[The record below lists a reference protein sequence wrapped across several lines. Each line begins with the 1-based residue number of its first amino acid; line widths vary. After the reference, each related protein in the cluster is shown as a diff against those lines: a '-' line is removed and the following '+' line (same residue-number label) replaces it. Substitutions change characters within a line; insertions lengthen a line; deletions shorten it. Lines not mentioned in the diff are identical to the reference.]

1 MMRGF
6 RRYSTGNA
14 GAPAAAPSGLE
25 SGDEPIRDDF
35 GRADKVAIPRPRSDH
50 FDGMRF
56 FNPGVD
62 TDKSFRDIWTWRR
75 TRQPIPWPKQLDDV
89 KHPLP
94 PMEAVSGETLLTYV
108 GQATVLIQVQGC
120 NILTDPIFSQR
131 ASPLSF
137 AGPKRV
143 RSPGI
148 ALGALPPIHLVL
160 LSHNHYD
167 HLDLASLRRLHDRW
181 GPTIVTG
188 LGNGRFLQKRG
199 IPGAIELDW
208 WDRCS
213 PRAGVDVSFVPA
225 QHWSSRTLFDRRRTL
240 WGGHV
245 VQTAAGTLYFAG
257 DSGYGPHFRD
267 IAQRFRPDVALLP
280 IGAYEPRGFMQA
292 QHMNPD
298 DAARAHRDLGVSLS
312 IGIHWGTFQLTD
324 EAIDAPILALE
335 QAKRVYDISPEAFL
349 APQPGE
355 TMRWRREAC

>member
-1 MMRGF
+1 MRGP
-6 RRYSTGNA
+6 RRNSSNDA
-14 GAPAAAPSGLE
+14 GAVVTAASAGLDP
-25 SGDEPIRDDF
+25 GDGRIFDDL
-35 GRADKVAIPRPRSDH
+35 GRAGRVAKPPPRSDH
-50 FDGMRF
+50 FDGVRF

-75 TRQPIPWPKQLDDV
+75 TRRPIPWPQ
-89 KHPLP
+89 HLP
-94 PMEAVSGETLLTYV
+94 EVPHSPPPQDAPAGDMLLTYV

-143 RSPGI
+143 RAPGI
-148 ALGALPPIHLVL
+148 ALEALPPIHLVL

-181 GPTIVTG
+181 RPTIVTG
-188 LGNGRFLQKRG
+188 LGNGAFLRKRG
-199 IPGAIELDW
+199 IPGAVELDW

-213 PRAGVDVSFVPA
+213 PRPGIEVSFVPA

-245 VQTAAGTLYFAG
+245 VQTAAGRLYFAG
-257 DSGYGPHFRD
+257 DSGYGPHFSD
-267 IAQRFRPDVALLP
+267 IAKRHRPDVALLP

-298 DAARAHRDLGVSLS
+298 DAVRAHRDLGVSLS

-324 EAIDAPILALE
+324 EAMDAPILALE
-335 QAKRVYDISPEAFL
+335 EAKHAQDIPPAAFL

-355 TMRWRREAC
+355 TIRWAAS